1 MRVQCALGGIAMA
14 ARRGIAFALVL
25 ATACAAGARTAIA
38 EPGPSGAR
46 PLGAQVG
53 IEWAVGTRDGE
64 SQKLELRIEPELDLA
79 LPGNF
84 RLKGIGRLR
93 ADAFDELEPGPPD
106 QPEVAPYTRR
116 LGFGDRI
123 DAELRELFVQGRVG
137 PAWLRIGKQQ
147 IVWGQADGLKLLDVV
162 NPQNFD
168 EFILPVFEDS
178 RIPLWTL
185 DVEVPID
192 DAQLQLFWIPDP
204 TTHDIPP
211 LDGVF
216 AFTAPRLVGE
226 WPPPGVALRIED
238 VDRPDDP
245 LRDSDVGARLSG
257 FWKGWDLTANALW
270 HYDDILIPFRTIDLS
285 SGAPQVR
292 VAPGFRR
299 TPVLGGSASN
309 AFGNLTVRGEMAAH
323 LDRWFPT
330 DDVADRD
337 GVVRTTDVGWVLGLD
352 WYGFPDTLLSAQL
365 FQSFLTDHRP
375 GVIRDRLDNSVTVLA
390 RRTFRHETLTLET
403 IWIQSIN
410 DGDGLVRPRVEYAV
424 RDDLQVWM
432 GFDVFYG
439 TRDGIYG
446 EFDENDRFVIG
457 FEWGL

>member
-1 MRVQCALGGIAMA
+1 MP

-25 ATACAAGARTAIA
+25 ATALAVGVRTASA

-211 LDGVF
+211 LDGRF

-245 LRDSDVGARLSG
+245 LRDSDVGARLAG

-270 HYDDILIPFRTIDLS
+270 HYDDILIPFRTIDLA
-285 SGAPQVR
+285 SGAPQIR
-292 VAPGFRR
+292 VAPGL
-299 TPVLGGSASN
+299 TGGALAVLLQEIAPQVQAQRKFSICFALPGYRPTGAGFCQALQCMLRSSFPA
-309 AFGNLTVRGEMAAH
+309 GEIPGTQPLPGQQQTAQGK
-323 LDRWFPT
+323 LR
-330 DDVADRD
+330 V
-337 GVVRTTDVGWVLGLD
+337 GVFTAR
-352 WYGFPDTLLSAQL
+352 
-365 FQSFLTDHRP
+365 
-375 GVIRDRLDNSVTVLA
+375 RLDSDWPVD
-390 RRTFRHETLTLET
+390 F
-403 IWIQSIN
+403 
-410 DGDGLVRPRVEYAV
+410 GGLQEG
-424 RDDLQVWM
+424 LQ
-432 GFDVFYG
+432 GG
-439 TRDGIYG
+439 
-446 EFDENDRFVIG
+446 
-457 FEWGL
+457 